1 VLDNALFLRGVGE
14 LTAGDP
20 DLAADYLNTLAQ
32 EFIQQNQESRLGAIL
47 HTGDW
52 LSHELGDTR
61 DKLRKSED
69 ALQEYARNSGIILTN
84 ETNMGLPVAIGVWL
98 LDLSLG
104 NPERDYVAGKL
115 KEWGLEVTTGIG
127 KTGVVGTIR
136 VGNNPRAIGLRADMD
151 ALPMD
156 EHNTFD
162 HRSQHKGRMHACGHD
177 GHTTMLLGAA
187 KYLSATRNFDGTVH
201 LIFQPAEEGRGGALA
216 MVEDGLFE
224 KFPCE
229 QIFGMHNRPKLEV
242 GKFAIRSGPQMAGG
256 GLFDIKITGKG
267 AHGARPETGID
278 PVIIATQIISALQSV
293 VSRNVAPLDSAV
305 ISVTQMHAGDAYN
318 VIPQEAVLR
327 GTIRAFR
334 KETMA
339 LVKERIETISKGI
352 AQTLGGKAEADVRI
366 AFPPLVNDKDAVKFI
381 ADVAA
386 EIVGEANMNREGPY
400 VMASEDF
407 SYMLEKVPG
416 AFINIG
422 NGGGEGGCEVHNP
435 SYDFNDDIITLG
447 ATLWSRVVETK
458 LRKDAR

>member
-1 VLDNALFLRGVGE
+1 MKIEPLIAAATAE
-14 LTAGDP
+14 LTAIRRDIHAHP
-20 DLAADYLNTLAQ
+20 
-32 EFIQQNQESRLGAIL
+32 
-47 HTGDW
+47 
-52 LSHELGDTR
+52 ELGFEEERT
-61 DKLRKSED
+61 ST
-69 ALQEYARNSGIILTN
+69 I
-84 ETNMGLPVAIGVWL
+84 VAQ
-98 LDLSLG
+98 
-104 NPERDYVAGKL
+104 KL
-115 KEWGLEVTTGIG
+115 KEWGCEVTTGIG
-127 KTGVVGTIR
+127 RTGVVGTIR

-156 EHNTFD
+156 ELNTFD

-177 GHTTMLLGAA
+177 GHTAMLLGAA
-187 KYLSATRNFDGTVH
+187 KYLAATRNFDGTVH
-201 LIFQPAEEGRGGALA
+201 LIFQPAEEGRGGAEA
-216 MVEDGLFE
+216 MVKDGLFQ

-229 QIFGMHNRPKLEV
+229 IIFGMHNRPKLDV

-256 GLFDIKITGKG
+256 GLFDIHITGKG

-305 ISVTQMHAGDAYN
+305 ISVTQMHSGDAYN

-339 LVKERIETISKGI
+339 LIKERIETISSGI
-352 AQTLGGKAEADVRI
+352 AATLGGSAKADVRI

-386 EIVGEANMNREGPY
+386 EIVGPENMNREGPF

-407 SYMLEKVPG
+407 SYMLEQVPG

-435 SYDFNDDIITLG
+435 SYDFNDEALTLG
-447 ATLWSRVVETK
+447 STLWARVVEK
-458 LRKDAR
+458 RLAKDPR

>member
-1 VLDNALFLRGVGE
+1 MKIEPLIAAAAAE
-14 LTAGDP
+14 LK
-20 DLAADYLNTLAQ
+20 
-32 EFIQQNQESRLGAIL
+32 AIRRDI
-47 HTGDW
+47 HA
-52 LSHELGDTR
+52 HPELGFEEERT
-61 DKLRKSED
+61 ST
-69 ALQEYARNSGIILTN
+69 I
-84 ETNMGLPVAIGVWL
+84 VAQ
-98 LDLSLG
+98 
-104 NPERDYVAGKL
+104 KL
-115 KEWGLEVTTGIG
+115 KEWGCEVTTGIG

-156 EHNTFD
+156 ELNTFD
-162 HRSQHKGRMHACGHD
+162 HRSTHKGRMHACGHD
-177 GHTTMLLGAA
+177 GHTAMLLGAA
-187 KYLSATRNFDGTVH
+187 KYLAATRNFDGTVH
-201 LIFQPAEEGRGGALA
+201 LIFQPAEEGRGGAEA
-216 MVEDGLFE
+216 MVKDGLFQ

-229 QIFGMHNRPKLEV
+229 IIFGMHNRPKLDV

-256 GLFDIKITGKG
+256 GLFDIHITGKG
-267 AHGARPETGID
+267 AHGARPETGVD

-305 ISVTQMHAGDAYN
+305 ISVTQMHSGDAYN

-339 LVKERIETISKGI
+339 LIKERIETISSGI
-352 AQTLGGKAEADVRI
+352 AATLGGSAKADVRI

-386 EIVGEANMNREGPY
+386 EIVGPENMNREGPF

-407 SYMLEKVPG
+407 SYMLEQVPG

-435 SYDFNDDIITLG
+435 SYDFNDEALTLG
-447 ATLWSRVVETK
+447 STLWARVVETR
-458 LRKDAR
+458 LAKDPR

>member
-1 VLDNALFLRGVGE
+1 MKIEPLIAAAAAE
-14 LTAGDP
+14 LTALRRDIHAHP
-20 DLAADYLNTLAQ
+20 
-32 EFIQQNQESRLGAIL
+32 
-47 HTGDW
+47 
-52 LSHELGDTR
+52 ELGFEEERT
-61 DKLRKSED
+61 ST
-69 ALQEYARNSGIILTN
+69 I
-84 ETNMGLPVAIGVWL
+84 VAQ
-98 LDLSLG
+98 
-104 NPERDYVAGKL
+104 KL
-115 KEWGLEVTTGIG
+115 KEWGCEVTTGIG

-156 EHNTFD
+156 ELNTFD

-177 GHTTMLLGAA
+177 GHTAMLLGAA
-187 KYLSATRNFDGTVH
+187 KYLAATRNFDGTVH
-201 LIFQPAEEGRGGALA
+201 LIFQPAEEGRGGAEA
-216 MVEDGLFE
+216 MVKDGLFQ

-229 QIFGMHNRPKLEV
+229 IIFGMHNRPKLDV

-256 GLFDIKITGKG
+256 GLFDIHITGKG

-305 ISVTQMHAGDAYN
+305 ISVTQMHSGDAYN

-339 LVKERIETISKGI
+339 LIKERIETISSGI
-352 AQTLGGKAEADVRI
+352 AATLGGSAKADVRI

-381 ADVAA
+381 ADVAE
-386 EIVGEANMNREGPY
+386 EIVGPENMNREGPF

-407 SYMLEKVPG
+407 SYMLEQVPG

-435 SYDFNDDIITLG
+435 SYDFNDDALTLG
-447 ATLWSRVVETK
+447 STLWARVVEK
-458 LRKDAR
+458 RLAKDPR

>member
-1 VLDNALFLRGVGE
+1 MKIEPLIAAAAAE
-14 LTAGDP
+14 LTALRRDIHAHP
-20 DLAADYLNTLAQ
+20 
-32 EFIQQNQESRLGAIL
+32 
-47 HTGDW
+47 
-52 LSHELGDTR
+52 ELGFEEERT
-61 DKLRKSED
+61 ST
-69 ALQEYARNSGIILTN
+69 I
-84 ETNMGLPVAIGVWL
+84 VAQ
-98 LDLSLG
+98 
-104 NPERDYVAGKL
+104 KL
-115 KEWGLEVTTGIG
+115 KEWGCEVTTGIG

-156 EHNTFD
+156 ELNTFD
-162 HRSQHKGRMHACGHD
+162 HRSTHKGRMHACGHD
-177 GHTTMLLGAA
+177 GHTAMLLGAA
-187 KYLSATRNFDGTVH
+187 KYLAATRNFDGTVH
-201 LIFQPAEEGRGGALA
+201 LIFQPAEEGRGGAEA
-216 MVEDGLFE
+216 MVKDGLFQ

-229 QIFGMHNRPKLEV
+229 IIFGMHNRPKLDV

-256 GLFDIKITGKG
+256 GLFDIHITGKG

-305 ISVTQMHAGDAYN
+305 ISVTQMHSGDAYN

-339 LVKERIETISKGI
+339 LIKERIETISSGI
-352 AQTLGGKAEADVRI
+352 AATLGGSAKADVRI

-386 EIVGEANMNREGPY
+386 EIVGPENMNREGPF

-407 SYMLEKVPG
+407 SYMLEQVPG

-435 SYDFNDDIITLG
+435 SYDFNDEALTLG
-447 ATLWSRVVETK
+447 STLWARVVEK
-458 LRKDAR
+458 RLAKDPR